1 MVVLETTYLGLYHLK
16 NEFEE
21 TYTEAKNH
29 KINLGNR
36 KFNFR
41 KIYLDCLGSYATCL
55 VRHLMPMMTES
66 SSEGSFGQTC
76 PDFLPVG
83 QAESTKII

>member
-29 KINLGNR
+29 KIDLE
-36 KFNFR
+36 
-41 KIYLDCLGSYATCL
+41 
-55 VRHLMPMMTES
+55 TES
-66 SSEGSFGQTC
+66 LISGRYTSI
-76 PDFLPVG
+76 
-83 QAESTKII
+83 A